1 MPTLNYLYLDFWKG
15 EKRIGAREFQMA
27 SQHFTICDLEKF
39 QDWCWYVMANTMWRT
54 HLTLPR
60 GWKSSLE
67 SRPQQFASAPP
78 SASGENRSQSRKL
91 ILSRLWWPEAGVGG
105 DGHWMIH
112 SALSMIFL
120 VKSISR
126 KFSWKWISRKFW
138 AVCKCCV
145 ITPFINGSYFL
156 SLIQNFECRIH
167 VAVSIALVHSN

>member
-1 MPTLNYLYLDFWKG
+1 MQSSKFLYIIRYVVFITLYYDFWKRRGG
-15 EKRIGAREFQMA
+15 EKRIVWAREFQMA
-27 SQHFTICDLEKF
+27 SQHFTLCDLEKF
-39 QDWCWYVMANTMWRT
+39 RDWCWYVMANTMWRT

-126 KFSWKWISRKFW
+126 KFSWKWISRKIW
-138 AVCKCCV
+138 L
-145 ITPFINGSYFL
+145 Y
-156 SLIQNFECRIH
+156 E
-167 VAVSIALVHSN
+167 

>member
-1 MPTLNYLYLDFWKG
+1 
-15 EKRIGAREFQMA
+15 MA
-27 SQHFTICDLEKF
+27 SQHFTLCDLEKF
-39 QDWCWYVMANTMWRT
+39 RDWCWYVMANTMWRT

-112 SALSMIFL
+112 SALSIIFFSEINFTKIFVKMNFTKNMIVWITKFFYIKLITKRKKICKSFL
-120 VKSISR
+120 FGPKDFLIR
-126 KFSWKWISRKFW
+126 WK
-138 AVCKCCV
+138 
-145 ITPFINGSYFL
+145 
-156 SLIQNFECRIH
+156 
-167 VAVSIALVHSN
+167 VSAN